1 MASGSDLNH
10 VVLLV
15 FSALRFVL
23 LCRYIVNGEW
33 HHYAGAPTSVDPM
46 GNVNNQLT
54 AEFLAADTGNTAV
67 LSTGEMGVASGA
79 DFLLD
84 GPTVDKVGAG
94 MRTSRGSSG
103 YDNDVGNTLESPG
116 SSSTTR
122 ETSTSPDPPTP
133 GGRPGPLAAASATG
147 MIRPCRSPD
156 PPPQSAAVAARSA
169 PAFSLSA
176 AAPRPTRKAEAA
188 PGEGGPTR
196 PAAPGTRYGAA
207 GGGAAAAALAASAL
221 AAASLPPGSPPESYT
236 CSVPHDVCKA
246 WLSAGGGSLRRTGA
260 GNMNPLAAAVAVG
273 GHADEPPT
281 LPPILVTPSIR
292 AGVTTGC
299 SSAPLTASRR
309 DSMGHVLIGHL
320 FVSLQSTPSQLPP
333 PPPPSGRHG
342 LPPGHVAARH
352 VPSNGAAAVDIW
364 EAGGDQCVDA
374 EGAVV
379 VAVVRR
385 YATKRVT
392 SLVYLPETVS

>member
-1 MASGSDLNH
+1 M
-10 VVLLV
+10 VLLV
-15 FSALRFVL
+15 WSALLCGV

-67 LSTGEMGVASGA
+67 LSTGEMGVAIGA

-84 GPTVDKVGAG
+84 GPIVDKVGAG
-94 MRTSRGSSG
+94 IRASRGSGG
-103 YDNDVGNTLESPG
+103 YDNDVGNTLESLCG
-116 SSSTTR
+116 SSSTR
-122 ETSTSPDPPTP
+122 GTSTSPDPPTP
-133 GGRPGPLAAASATG
+133 GGRSGPLAAASATG
-147 MIRPCRSPD
+147 MTRPCRSPE
-156 PPPQSAAVAARSA
+156 PPPQSAAVAVRSA

-176 AAPRPTRKAEAA
+176 TASRPTRKAEAA
-188 PGEGGPTR
+188 PGGGGPTR
-196 PAAPGTRYGAA
+196 PAAPGTRYGPV
-207 GGGAAAAALAASAL
+207 GGGAAAAASAASAL
-221 AAASLPPGSPPESYT
+221 AAASMAPGSPPESYT
-236 CSVPHDVCKA
+236 CSVPPDVSKA

-273 GHADEPPT
+273 GHADEPPA

-299 SSAPLTASRR
+299 SSAPLAASRR

-320 FVSLQSTPSQLPP
+320 FVSLQTTPSLPP
-333 PPPPSGRHG
+333 PPPPAGRHR
-342 LPPGHVAARH
+342 LPSGHVAARH

>member
-1 MASGSDLNH
+1 
-10 VVLLV
+10 
-15 FSALRFVL
+15 
-23 LCRYIVNGEW
+23 
-33 HHYAGAPTSVDPM
+33 M

-67 LSTGEMGVASGA
+67 LSTGEMGVASGS

-84 GPTVDKVGAG
+84 GPTVGKVGAG
-94 MRTSRGSSG
+94 MPTSRSSSG
-103 YDNDVGNTLESPG
+103 YDNDVGNTLGSPG

-133 GGRPGPLAAASATG
+133 IGRAGPLAAASATG
-147 MIRPCRSPD
+147 MTRPCQSPD
-156 PPPQSAAVAARSA
+156 APPQQAAVAARSA

-176 AAPRPTRKAEAA
+176 VVPRSTRKAEAA
-188 PGEGGPTR
+188 PGSAGPSR

-207 GGGAAAAALAASAL
+207 GSGATAAASAAAALAA
-221 AAASLPPGSPPESYT
+221 ASMAPSSPPESYT
-236 CSVPHDVCKA
+236 CSVPPDVSKA
-246 WLSAGGGSLRRTGA
+246 WLSAGGGSLRRTGP
-260 GNMNPLAAAVAVG
+260 GNINPLAAAVAVG
-273 GHADEPPT
+273 GHADEPPV

-320 FVSLQSTPSQLPP
+320 FVSLQTTPSQLPP
-333 PPPPSGRHG
+333 PPPPTGQGRLPSNHLSGRHV
-342 LPPGHVAARH
+342 PG
-352 VPSNGAAAVDIW
+352 NGAAGVDIW